1 MTRTTDLNSIRA
13 EMARRGER
21 QRDIAYALGISQ
33 QTVSKHMTGLSEF
46 SDKQLN
52 QIADVLGVPV
62 ERITHQDR
70 TIR

>member
-1 MTRTTDLNSIRA
+1 MTRTADLNSIRA

-33 QTVSKHMTGLSEF
+33 QAVSKHMTGDDEF
-46 SDKQLN
+46 TDEQLDL
-52 QIADVLGVPV
+52 IADTLNVPV